1 MSHPHQQQQQ
11 QKQLSKQKLIQDK
24 ALSYNTTG
32 VVLSAL
38 ECYANRFQKDKTKR
52 TNIFSAY
59 NNFDCG
65 STKTNEQLKQQIIC
79 QLTIMHFSHVL
90 FVREHGKYEFPK
102 KLSQEQMVQYIKMWG
117 SWVKDE
123 DKKYYASAIAVI
135 EGKDPESFIS
145 ELEGDDGKINP
156 NWFISNVGV
165 IYEAN
170 QVGNDAVKEYNEKG
184 IEPDMELN
192 SEKVGKEKINKTAGS
207 DYIRR
212 ADQEIM
218 DGMFDVVVERIEQDG
233 KEKKKGKIPENT
245 GGKKDEQ
252 KAKEHKKE
260 QPKEKGKTKE
270 EGKTKEKGKHKQEQH
285 EDKGKTKEKGKH
297 ENKEKDHKKE
307 QPKEEGKHKQEQ
319 LKEKEQA
326 NQEVKVQKEEKTNQE
341 DKPETKPKEETKPN
355 KEETKPE
362 EGDEIPKQNK
372 NKHKKEEE
380 SQKDNNQKQ
389 PADHHH
395 CHDCCSHD
403 NPNPLPEDPKKLKQ
417 QLKHRNEH
425 ILSEFKQKSSLQ
437 ELLES
442 FGTELQIFKS
452 KYTFYRYKDN
462 SKLHTERCAK
472 LSAYLQLHPIEHSNT
487 LLEEL
492 NLDTSSQQ

>member
-1 MSHPHQQQQQ
+1 MSQQE

-38 ECYANRFQKDKTKR
+38 ECYANRFQKDETKR

-65 STKTNEQLKQQIIC
+65 STKTDEQLKQQIIC

-102 KLSQEQMVQYIKMWG
+102 KLSQEQMVAYIKMWG
-117 SWVKDE
+117 SWVHDE
-123 DKKYYASAIAVI
+123 DKKYYVSAVAVI

-145 ELEGDDGKINP
+145 ELEGDEGKINP

-192 SEKVGKEKINKTAGS
+192 SEKVGQEKINMTAAS
-207 DYIRR
+207 DYKRR
-212 ADQEIM
+212 ADQELM
-218 DGMFDVVVERIEQDG
+218 DGIFDLVMKRIEG
-233 KEKKKGKIPENT
+233 KGTRKLPKI
-245 GGKKDEQ
+245 KDDEQ
-252 KAKEHKKE
+252 EPREQPNQEGEAKE
-260 QPKEKGKTKE
+260 
-270 EGKTKEKGKHKQEQH
+270 
-285 EDKGKTKEKGKH
+285 EDKH
-297 ENKEKDHKKE
+297 E
-307 QPKEEGKHKQEQ
+307 Q
-319 LKEKEQA
+319 
-326 NQEVKVQKEEKTNQE
+326 
-341 DKPETKPKEETKPN
+341 
-355 KEETKPE
+355 
-362 EGDEIPKQNK
+362 GDEIPTQNENK
-372 NKHKKEEE
+372 NKKQEEPK
-380 SQKDNNQKQ
+380 KDNNQEQ
-389 PADHHH
+389 LDEHHH

-403 NPNPLPEDPKKLKQ
+403 NPNPLHEDHLQKLKQ
-417 QLKHRNEH
+417 ELKHRNEQL
-425 ILSEFKQKSSLQ
+425 LSKLKQKSPQ
-437 ELLES
+437 NLLES
-442 FGTELQIFKS
+442 FGSELQIFKS

-462 SKLHTERCAK
+462 PKLHIENCTK
-472 LSAYLQLHPIEHSNT
+472 LSAYLTSHPIEHSEI

-492 NLDTSSQQ
+492 NIDTSSQQ

>member
-65 STKTNEQLKQQIIC
+65 STKTDEQLKQQIIC

-192 SEKVGKEKINKTAGS
+192 SEKVGNEKINMTATS
-207 DYIRR
+207 DYKRR
-212 ADQEIM
+212 SDQELM
-218 DGMFDVVVERIEQDG
+218 DGIFDLVIERIEG
-233 KEKKKGKIPENT
+233 KGKKKEEITEDKDA
-245 GGKKDEQ
+245 KKDEQ
-252 KAKEHKKE
+252 EPQEPKQD
-260 QPKEKGKTKE
+260 QPKEDEKTE
-270 EGKTKEKGKHKQEQH
+270 
-285 EDKGKTKEKGKH
+285 
-297 ENKEKDHKKE
+297 E
-307 QPKEEGKHKQEQ
+307 QPKEEEQQPKQEGET
-319 LKEKEQA
+319 KEDENTK
-326 NQEVKVQKEEKTNQE
+326 KE
-341 DKPETKPKEETKPN
+341 DKHEPETKPKEEEKN
-355 KEETKPE
+355 KEEGENKQKESP
-362 EGDEIPKQNK
+362 IQNK
-372 NKHKKEEE
+372 DKQAIQKEPE
-380 SQKDNNQKQ
+380 KDVKQ
-389 PADHHH
+389 EQPTEHHH

-417 QLKHRNEH
+417 ELEERNKKT
-425 ILSEFKQKSSLQ
+425 LDEFKQKSSLQ
-437 ELLES
+437 ELLKS
-442 FGTELQIFKS
+442 FGSELQVFKS
-452 KYTFYRYKDN
+452 KYTFYRYKDTPN
-462 SKLHTERCAK
+462 LHTKNCTI
-472 LSAYLQLHPIEHSNT
+472 LSTYLTSHPIENSNT

-492 NLDTSSQQ
+492 NIDTSSQQ

>member
-117 SWVKDE
+117 SWVNEE

-218 DGMFDVVVERIEQDG
+218 DGMFDLVMERIEQDG
-233 KEKKKGKIPENT
+233 KKRKLPENT

-252 KAKEHKKE
+252 KAKEHK
-260 QPKEKGKTKE
+260 Q
-270 EGKTKEKGKHKQEQH
+270 
-285 EDKGKTKEKGKH
+285 
-297 ENKEKDHKKE
+297 E
-307 QPKEEGKHKQEQ
+307 QPKEEGKHKKEQ
-319 LKEKEQA
+319 HKEKEHKKEQPNKEEKTTKEKGEHKQKKHKEKEQA
-326 NQEVKVQKEEKTNQE
+326 NQEVKVQEEEKTNQE
-341 DKPETKPKEETKPN
+341 DKSETRPDKED
-355 KEETKPE
+355 KPE
-362 EGDEIPKQNK
+362 EGNEIPSEKEG
-372 NKHKKEEE
+372 KHKKEEE

-417 QLKHRNEH
+417 ELKHRNEH
-425 ILSEFKQKSSLQ
+425 ILSEFKQKSSIQ

-442 FGTELQIFKS
+442 FGNELQVFKS

-462 SKLHTERCAK
+462 PTLHTERCDK
-472 LSAYLQLHPIEHSNT
+472 LSKYLTSHKMNNFFT